1 VNGERGKKI
10 VVGIGA
16 VFTLLFC
23 LSPFVYMLLTALS
36 RDADFLRPETPYL
49 LTFSHIRTVLTSESI
64 HFLAHLRNS
73 VVISLASAFTAVFTA
88 ALAAYAVTRLP
99 FPFKGT
105 FMLIVLALSMFPEI
119 SLVSYLFTIMSGL
132 GWINTFQ
139 ALIFPYVAWTLP
151 LTLWI
156 LVSYF
161 SQIPEDLDKA
171 GLMDGCSRLRI
182 LIKIIFPVA
191 APGVFSAGLLA
202 FVVAFNEFL
211 FALML
216 TTDFTARTVP
226 VGIALF
232 QGLHG
237 ETPWGEIMAAATITT
252 IPVVILTLVF
262 QRRIIHGLTRGA
274 IKA

>member
-1 VNGERGKKI
+1 MNEEQGKKI
-10 VVGIGA
+10 LVGVGA
-16 VFTLLFC
+16 LFTLLFC
-23 LSPFVYMLLTALS
+23 LAPFLYMLLTALS
-36 RDADFLRPETPYL
+36 RYADFLRPETPYA
-49 LTFSHIRTVLTSESI
+49 LTLSHIRTVLTSESI
-64 HFLAHLRNS
+64 HFVAHLRNS
-73 VVISLASAFTAVFTA
+73 VVISLVSACIAVFTA
-88 ALAAYAVTRLP
+88 SLAAYAVTRFT
-99 FPFKGT
+99 FPFKGL

-119 SLVSYLFTIMSGL
+119 SLVSYLFAIMSGL

-161 SQIPEDLDKA
+161 SQIPQDLDKA
-171 GLMDGCSRLRI
+171 GLIDGCSRLRV
-182 LIKIIFPVA
+182 LTKIIFPVA

-216 TTDFTARTVP
+216 TTDYTARTVP

-232 QGLHG
+232 EGLHG

-252 IPVVILTLVF
+252 IPVVVITLVF

>member
-1 VNGERGKKI
+1 MNSEQGKKM

-16 VFTLLFC
+16 VLTLFFC

-49 LTFSHIRTVLTSESI
+49 LTLSHIRTVLASESI

-73 VVISLASAFTAVFTA
+73 VVISLASACIAVFTA

-132 GWINTFQ
+132 DWINTFQ

-182 LIKIIFPVA
+182 LIRIIFPVA

-252 IPVVILTLVF
+252 IPVVILTLAF

>member
-1 VNGERGKKI
+1 
-10 VVGIGA
+10 
-16 VFTLLFC
+16 
-23 LSPFVYMLLTALS
+23 
-36 RDADFLRPETPYL
+36 
-49 LTFSHIRTVLTSESI
+49 
-64 HFLAHLRNS
+64 
-73 VVISLASAFTAVFTA
+73 
-88 ALAAYAVTRLP
+88 
-99 FPFKGT
+99 
-105 FMLIVLALSMFPEI
+105 
-119 SLVSYLFTIMSGL
+119 
-132 GWINTFQ
+132 
-139 ALIFPYVAWTLP
+139 
-151 LTLWI
+151 
-156 LVSYF
+156 VSYF

-216 TTDFTARTVP
+216 TTDYTARTVP

-252 IPVVILTLVF
+252 IPVVIITLVF

>member
-1 VNGERGKKI
+1 MNGERGKKI
-10 VVGIGA
+10 LVGAGA
-16 VFTLLFC
+16 VFTLFFC
-23 LSPFVYMLLTALS
+23 LSPFIYMLLTALS
-36 RDADFLRPETPYL
+36 RDADFLRPGTPYL
-49 LTFSHIRTVLTSESI
+49 LTLTHIRTVLTSQSI
-64 HFLAHLRNS
+64 HFLALLRNS
-73 VVISLASAFTAVFTA
+73 VVISMVSACIAVFTA
-88 ALAAYAVTRLP
+88 ALAAYAVTRFA
-99 FPFKGT
+99 FPFKGL

-119 SLVSYLFTIMSGL
+119 SLVRYLFAIMSGL
-132 GWINTFQ
+132 GWIDTLQ

-182 LIKIIFPVA
+182 LIKIMFPVA
-191 APGVFSAGLLA
+191 APGIFSAGLLA

-216 TTDFTARTVP
+216 TTDYTARTVP

-252 IPVVILTLVF
+252 IPVVIITLVF